1 MRIKNVVLEMKKWE
15 SVENRE
21 KKGNKH
27 KVGRISEEE
36 EKGGRDNFSCPFS
49 PLS

>member
-1 MRIKNVVLEMKKWE
+1 MRIKNVVLEMKKWG

-21 KKGNKH
+21 KKGNKR
-27 KVGRISEEE
+27 KVGRKSEEE